1 MRFGRRHDP
10 DTAVVRKG
18 LRTYRIPVDE
28 DGLVPDWALVS
39 RFQEKGQWDDLE
51 DGSQVVVPSGRTPE
65 EIVDWWINPSVYDI
79 DGIDTPDSP
88 YYDVSSVPDNHKRVQ
103 RKIAVLADR
112 DEQARIR
119 RILTESFTVDGKERV
134 LSAADE
140 EELAIFIENA
150 FSLEEL
156 VFLDGSTLF
165 YVTDDIIAS
174 HDSYGVGTLVE
185 AVDSSGRTRALMEVT
200 DSDGAINLYS
210 TIYEKDLVAGLNLRR
225 GPSFSLSLRAL
236 SMMPPSSF
244 AFALDFSYLP
254 HFAYFNPV
262 VSLLISYDG
271 LLSYYGGLGIEARFP
286 LERLIRTH
294 FTLIEDASIG
304 ASAMLYLGY
313 DGAFSVGADFS
324 AFYEHHISSRT
335 YWRLGYETGTMI
347 NNAIMLS
354 FGVLF

>member
-1 MRFGRRHDP
+1 MI
-10 DTAVVRKG
+10 RKTV
-18 LRTYRIPVDE
+18 LIVLSFLLSLPLFASLSFTSPLSESDE
-28 DGLVPDWALVS
+28 AMLSSFFSSAI
-39 RFQEKGQWDDLE
+39 
-51 DGSQVVVPSGRTPE
+51 SGRSDADI
-65 EIVDWWINPSVYDI
+65 IVTSFLRD
-79 DGIDTPDSP
+79 DG
-88 YYDVSSVPDNHKRVQ
+88 Y
-103 RKIAVLADR
+103 
-112 DEQARIR
+112 IR
-119 RILTESFTVDGKERV
+119 LSFTVDGKERV

-225 GPSFSLSLRAL
+225 GPSFSIALRAL
-236 SMMPPSSF
+236 SMIPPSSF
-244 AFALDFSYLP
+244 AFALDLSYLP
-254 HFAYFNPV
+254 LFAYFNPV

-335 YWRLGYETGTMI
+335 YWRHGYETGTMI

-354 FGVLF
+354 FGVLL

>member
-1 MRFGRRHDP
+1 MI
-10 DTAVVRKG
+10 RKTV
-18 LRTYRIPVDE
+18 LIVLSFLLSLPLFASLSFTSPLSESDE
-28 DGLVPDWALVS
+28 AMLSSFFSSAI
-39 RFQEKGQWDDLE
+39 
-51 DGSQVVVPSGRTPE
+51 SGRSDADI
-65 EIVDWWINPSVYDI
+65 IVTSFLRD
-79 DGIDTPDSP
+79 DG
-88 YYDVSSVPDNHKRVQ
+88 Y
-103 RKIAVLADR
+103 
-112 DEQARIR
+112 IR
-119 RILTESFTVDGKERV
+119 LSFTVDGKERV

-225 GPSFSLSLRAL
+225 GPSFSIALRAL
-236 SMMPPSSF
+236 SMIPPSSF

-254 HFAYFNPV
+254 LFAYFNPV

-354 FGVLF
+354 FGVLL

>member
-1 MRFGRRHDP
+1 MI
-10 DTAVVRKG
+10 RKTV
-18 LRTYRIPVDE
+18 LIVLSFLLSLPLFASLSFTSPLSKSDE
-28 DGLVPDWALVS
+28 AMLSSFFSSAI
-39 RFQEKGQWDDLE
+39 
-51 DGSQVVVPSGRTPE
+51 SGRSDAD
-65 EIVDWWINPSVYDI
+65 IVVTSFLRD
-79 DGIDTPDSP
+79 DG
-88 YYDVSSVPDNHKRVQ
+88 Y
-103 RKIAVLADR
+103 
-112 DEQARIR
+112 IR
-119 RILTESFTVDGKERV
+119 LSFTVDGKERV

-236 SMMPPSSF
+236 SMIPPSSF

-254 HFAYFNPV
+254 LFAYFNPV

-271 LLSYYGGLGIEARFP
+271 LLSYYGGLGVEARFP

-354 FGVLF
+354 FGVLL

>member
-1 MRFGRRHDP
+1 MI
-10 DTAVVRKG
+10 RKTV
-18 LRTYRIPVDE
+18 LIVLSFLLSLPLFASLSFTSPLSESDE
-28 DGLVPDWALVS
+28 AMLSSFFSSAI
-39 RFQEKGQWDDLE
+39 
-51 DGSQVVVPSGRTPE
+51 SGRSDAD
-65 EIVDWWINPSVYDI
+65 IVVTSFLRD
-79 DGIDTPDSP
+79 DG
-88 YYDVSSVPDNHKRVQ
+88 Y
-103 RKIAVLADR
+103 
-112 DEQARIR
+112 IR
-119 RILTESFTVDGKERV
+119 LSFTVAGKERV

-225 GPSFSLSLRAL
+225 GPSFSIALRAL
-236 SMMPPSSF
+236 SMIPPSSF

-254 HFAYFNPV
+254 LFAYFNPV

-354 FGVLF
+354 FGVLL

>member
-1 MRFGRRHDP
+1 MI
-10 DTAVVRKG
+10 RKTV
-18 LRTYRIPVDE
+18 LIVLSFLLSLPLFASLSFTSPLSESDE
-28 DGLVPDWALVS
+28 AMLSSFFSSAI
-39 RFQEKGQWDDLE
+39 
-51 DGSQVVVPSGRTPE
+51 SGRSDAD
-65 EIVDWWINPSVYDI
+65 IVVTSFLRD
-79 DGIDTPDSP
+79 DG
-88 YYDVSSVPDNHKRVQ
+88 Y
-103 RKIAVLADR
+103 
-112 DEQARIR
+112 IR
-119 RILTESFTVDGKERV
+119 LSFTVDGKERV

-236 SMMPPSSF
+236 SMIPPSSF

-254 HFAYFNPV
+254 LFAYFNPV

-354 FGVLF
+354 FGVLL

>member
-1 MRFGRRHDP
+1 MI
-10 DTAVVRKG
+10 RKTV
-18 LRTYRIPVDE
+18 LIVLSFLLSLPLFASLSFTSPLSESDE
-28 DGLVPDWALVS
+28 AMLSSFFSSAI
-39 RFQEKGQWDDLE
+39 
-51 DGSQVVVPSGRTPE
+51 SGRSDAD
-65 EIVDWWINPSVYDI
+65 IVVTSFLRD
-79 DGIDTPDSP
+79 DG
-88 YYDVSSVPDNHKRVQ
+88 Y
-103 RKIAVLADR
+103 
-112 DEQARIR
+112 IR
-119 RILTESFTVDGKERV
+119 LSFTVAGKERV
-134 LSAADE
+134 LSAAEE

-225 GPSFSLSLRAL
+225 GPSFSIALRAL
-236 SMMPPSSF
+236 SMIPPSSF

-254 HFAYFNPV
+254 LFAYFNPV

-354 FGVLF
+354 FGVLL